1 MKWLRCGWLA
11 ASLALAAVPAAAV
24 ESDPLPVPDG
34 GAKSKAV
41 SLYNEGVKVMLD
53 KRYAEAQRLFE
64 QALEQDEAIAE
75 AHNNL
80 AFSLRMQS
88 RDNFARSM
96 RHYERALEINP
107 KLAQAYM
114 YRGVLFTQLGDLAR
128 ARADLETLKGLGNHD
143 LAAKL
148 ERAIA
153 DSAVRDARDGLAPQL
168 EGVY

>member
-11 ASLALAAVPAAAV
+11 ASLALAALPAAAV
-24 ESDPLPVPDG
+24 ESDPLPVPEG
-34 GAKSKAV
+34 GARAKAV

-64 QALEQDEAIAE
+64 QALEHDERIAE

-96 RHYERALEINP
+96 RHYERALELDP

-128 ARADLETLKGLGNHD
+128 ARGDLERLRGLD
-143 LAAKL
+143 RELAAKL
-148 ERAIA
+148 ERVIA
-153 DSAVRDARDGLAPQL
+153 DGTARDERDGLAPQL
-168 EGVY
+168 DGIY

>member
-1 MKWLRCGWLA
+1 MKWLHCGWLA
-11 ASLALAAVPAAAV
+11 ASLALAALPAAAV
-24 ESDPLPVPDG
+24 ESDPLPVPEG
-34 GAKSKAV
+34 GARAKAV

-53 KRYAEAQRLFE
+53 RRYAEAQRLFE
-64 QALEQDEAIAE
+64 QALEHDERIAQ

-96 RHYERALEINP
+96 RHYERALELDP

-128 ARADLETLKGLGNHD
+128 ARGDLERLRGLD
-143 LAAKL
+143 KELAAKL
-148 ERAIA
+148 ERVIT
-153 DSAVRDARDGLAPQL
+153 DSTAREERDGLAPQL
-168 EGVY
+168 DGIY

>member
-1 MKWLRCGWLA
+1 MKCLRCGWLA
-11 ASLALAAVPAAAV
+11 ASLALAAAPAAAV
-24 ESDPLPVPDG
+24 ESDPLPVPEG
-34 GAKSKAV
+34 GARAKAV
-41 SLYNEGVKVMLD
+41 TLYNEGVKVMLD

-64 QALEQDEAIAE
+64 QALEHDERIAE

-96 RHYERALEINP
+96 RHYERALELNP

-114 YRGVLFTQLGDLAR
+114 YRGVLFTQLGDLVR
-128 ARADLETLKGLGNHD
+128 ARSDLEKLRELDRD

-153 DSAVRDARDGLAPQL
+153 DSTARDERDGLAPQL
-168 EGVY
+168 DGIY